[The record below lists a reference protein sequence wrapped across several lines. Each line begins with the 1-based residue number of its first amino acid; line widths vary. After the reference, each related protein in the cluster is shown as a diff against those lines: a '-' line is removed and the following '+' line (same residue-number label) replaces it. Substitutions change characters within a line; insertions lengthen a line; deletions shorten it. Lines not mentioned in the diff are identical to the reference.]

1 MASTAAEIAT
11 NNHSGSSRTPR
22 VRVVKGGRYG
32 LSKARQLAR
41 TAGTVLVIAI
51 FFGLFASIV
60 ASQARI
66 TQLSGEI
73 DDAKSELTNAQSYND
88 YLSTTMDQIT
98 NSTSVQ
104 QEAED
109 RLGLVKM
116 DPSQV
121 TYVRLEDES
130 VIERAAGTA
139 DKFFSPVSKPQRS
152 VCLAVLTRNR
162 SGQGNTAYFGCPSR
176 QVGIMRCC
184 PYIAPKRASQ
194 QEHAF
199 FRHHGRARIRANS
212 LFCKE

>member
-1 MASTAAEIAT
+1 MASTAAEIST
-11 NNHSGSSRTPR
+11 NNHSGSARTPR

-32 LSKARQLAR
+32 LSKARQFAR

-51 FFGLFASIV
+51 FFGLF

-121 TYVRLEDES
+121 TYVRLENES

-139 DKFFSPVSKPQRS
+139 DKFFAGIK
-152 VCLAVLTRNR
+152 
-162 SGQGNTAYFGCPSR
+162 TA
-176 QVGIMRCC
+176 
-184 PYIAPKRASQ
+184 AL
-194 QEHAF
+194 
-199 FRHHGRARIRANS
+199 S
-212 LFCKE
+212 LLGSFDP

>member
-1 MASTAAEIAT
+1 MASTAAEIST

-32 LSKARQLAR
+32 LSKARQFAR

-88 YLSTTMDQIT
+88 YLSTTM
-98 NSTSVQ
+98 
-104 QEAED
+104 
-109 RLGLVKM
+109 VKM

-121 TYVRLEDES
+121 MYVRLEDES

-139 DKFFSPVSKPQRS
+139 DKFFAGIK
-152 VCLAVLTRNR
+152 
-162 SGQGNTAYFGCPSR
+162 TA
-176 QVGIMRCC
+176 
-184 PYIAPKRASQ
+184 AL
-194 QEHAF
+194 
-199 FRHHGRARIRANS
+199 S
-212 LFCKE
+212 LLGSFDP

>member
-1 MASTAAEIAT
+1 MASTAAEIST

-32 LSKARQLAR
+32 LSKARQFAR

-139 DKFFSPVSKPQRS
+139 DKFFAGIKTAALSLLGSFDPQPFRS
-152 VCLAVLTRNR
+152 RQYRITLGAQAVRWESCGAALTLRQSVHPNR
-162 SGQGNTAYFGCPSR
+162 STLFLPSWAGAYS
-176 QVGIMRCC
+176 
-184 PYIAPKRASQ
+184 
-194 QEHAF
+194 
-199 FRHHGRARIRANS
+199 
-212 LFCKE
+212 CKQPFL

>member
-1 MASTAAEIAT
+1 MASTAAEIST

-32 LSKARQLAR
+32 LSKARQFAR

-104 QEAED
+104 QEAEN

-130 VIERAAGTA
+130 VVKAI
-139 DKFFSPVSKPQRS
+139 PH
-152 VCLAVLTRNR
+152 N
-162 SGQGNTAYFGCPSR
+162 FGCPSC

-199 FRHHGRARIRANS
+199 FAIMGGRVFVQTVFS
-212 LFCKE
+212 VKE

>member
-1 MASTAAEIAT
+1 MASTAAEILT

-32 LSKARQLAR
+32 LSKASPVCPHGGHG
-41 TAGTVLVIAI
+41 AGHCHL
-51 FFGLFASIV
+51 FGLFASIV

-139 DKFFSPVSKPQRS
+139 DKFLPVSKPQRS

-162 SGQGNTAYFGCPSR
+162 SGQGNTA
-176 QVGIMRCC
+176 
-184 PYIAPKRASQ
+184 
-194 QEHAF
+194 
-199 FRHHGRARIRANS
+199 
-212 LFCKE
+212 

>member
-1 MASTAAEIAT
+1 MASTAAEIST

-32 LSKARQLAR
+32 LSKARQFAR

-88 YLSTTMDQIT
+88 YLSTTMDQI
-98 NSTSVQ
+98 
-104 QEAED
+104 
-109 RLGLVKM
+109 KM

-139 DKFFSPVSKPQRS
+139 DKFFAGIK
-152 VCLAVLTRNR
+152 
-162 SGQGNTAYFGCPSR
+162 TA
-176 QVGIMRCC
+176 
-184 PYIAPKRASQ
+184 AL
-194 QEHAF
+194 
-199 FRHHGRARIRANS
+199 S
-212 LFCKE
+212 LLGSFDP

>member
-1 MASTAAEIAT
+1 MASTAAEIST

-32 LSKARQLAR
+32 LSKARQFAR

-109 RLGLVKM
+109 RLGLV
-116 DPSQV
+116 

-139 DKFFSPVSKPQRS
+139 DKFFAGIK
-152 VCLAVLTRNR
+152 
-162 SGQGNTAYFGCPSR
+162 TA
-176 QVGIMRCC
+176 
-184 PYIAPKRASQ
+184 AL
-194 QEHAF
+194 
-199 FRHHGRARIRANS
+199 S
-212 LFCKE
+212 LLGSFDP

>member
-1 MASTAAEIAT
+1 MASTAAEIST

-32 LSKARQLAR
+32 LSKARQFAR

-98 NSTSVQ
+98 CLLYTS
-104 QEAED
+104 
-109 RLGLVKM
+109 
-116 DPSQV
+116 PSP
-121 TYVRLEDES
+121 RD
-130 VIERAAGTA
+130 
-139 DKFFSPVSKPQRS
+139 
-152 VCLAVLTRNR
+152 
-162 SGQGNTAYFGCPSR
+162 
-176 QVGIMRCC
+176 
-184 PYIAPKRASQ
+184 
-194 QEHAF
+194 
-199 FRHHGRARIRANS
+199 
-212 LFCKE
+212 

>member
-1 MASTAAEIAT
+1 MASTAAEIST

-32 LSKARQLAR
+32 LSKARQFAR

-88 YLSTTMDQIT
+88 YLSTTMDH
-98 NSTSVQ
+98 STSVQ

-139 DKFFSPVSKPQRS
+139 DKFFAGIK
-152 VCLAVLTRNR
+152 
-162 SGQGNTAYFGCPSR
+162 TA
-176 QVGIMRCC
+176 
-184 PYIAPKRASQ
+184 AL
-194 QEHAF
+194 
-199 FRHHGRARIRANS
+199 S
-212 LFCKE
+212 LLGSFDP

>member
-1 MASTAAEIAT
+1 MASTAAEIST

-32 LSKARQLAR
+32 LSKARQFAR

-139 DKFFSPVSKPQRS
+139 DKFFAGIKTAALSLLGSFDPKPIRS
-152 VCLAVLTRNR
+152 RQYRITLGAQAVRWESCGAALTLRQSVHPNR
-162 SGQGNTAYFGCPSR
+162 STLFLPSWAGAYS
-176 QVGIMRCC
+176 
-184 PYIAPKRASQ
+184 
-194 QEHAF
+194 
-199 FRHHGRARIRANS
+199 
-212 LFCKE
+212 CKQSFL

>member
-1 MASTAAEIAT
+1 MASTAAEIST

-32 LSKARQLAR
+32 LSKARQFAR

-139 DKFFSPVSKPQRS
+139 DKFFAGIKTAALSRS
-152 VCLAVLTRNR
+152 RQYRITLGAQAVRWESCGAALTLRQSVHPNR
-162 SGQGNTAYFGCPSR
+162 STLFLPSWAGAYS
-176 QVGIMRCC
+176 
-184 PYIAPKRASQ
+184 
-194 QEHAF
+194 
-199 FRHHGRARIRANS
+199 
-212 LFCKE
+212 CKQSFL

>member
-1 MASTAAEIAT
+1 MQVLAYFIISLLASVAGAIC
-11 NNHSGSSRTPR
+11 GI
-22 VRVVKGGRYG
+22 GGGVIIKPTLDLFHLDG
-32 LSKARQLAR
+32 LSKARQFAR

-139 DKFFSPVSKPQRS
+139 DKFFAGIK
-152 VCLAVLTRNR
+152 
-162 SGQGNTAYFGCPSR
+162 TA
-176 QVGIMRCC
+176 
-184 PYIAPKRASQ
+184 AL
-194 QEHAF
+194 
-199 FRHHGRARIRANS
+199 S
-212 LFCKE
+212 LLGSFDP

>member
-1 MASTAAEIAT
+1 MASTAAEIST

-32 LSKARQLAR
+32 LSKARQFAR

-88 YLSTTMDQIT
+88 LSVHHHDRSPQH
-98 NSTSVQ
+98 SVQ

-139 DKFFSPVSKPQRS
+139 DKFFAGIK
-152 VCLAVLTRNR
+152 
-162 SGQGNTAYFGCPSR
+162 TA
-176 QVGIMRCC
+176 
-184 PYIAPKRASQ
+184 AL
-194 QEHAF
+194 
-199 FRHHGRARIRANS
+199 S
-212 LFCKE
+212 LLGSFDP

>member
-32 LSKARQLAR
+32 LSKARQFAR

-130 VIERAAGTA
+130 VIERQPAQQIS
-139 DKFFSPVSKPQRS
+139 FLPVSKPQRS

-162 SGQGNTAYFGCPSR
+162 SGQGNTA
-176 QVGIMRCC
+176 
-184 PYIAPKRASQ
+184 
-194 QEHAF
+194 
-199 FRHHGRARIRANS
+199 
-212 LFCKE
+212 

>member
-1 MASTAAEIAT
+1 MASTAAEIST

-32 LSKARQLAR
+32 LSKARQFAR

-121 TYVRLEDES
+121 TYVRLENES
-130 VIERAAGTA
+130 VNAQPAQQTS
-139 DKFFSPVSKPQRS
+139 FLPVSKPQRS

-162 SGQGNTAYFGCPSR
+162 SGQGNTA
-176 QVGIMRCC
+176 
-184 PYIAPKRASQ
+184 
-194 QEHAF
+194 
-199 FRHHGRARIRANS
+199 
-212 LFCKE
+212 

>member
-1 MASTAAEIAT
+1 MASTAAEIST

-32 LSKARQLAR
+32 LSKARQFAR
-41 TAGTVLVIAI
+41 TAGIAI

-139 DKFFSPVSKPQRS
+139 DKFFAGIK
-152 VCLAVLTRNR
+152 
-162 SGQGNTAYFGCPSR
+162 TA
-176 QVGIMRCC
+176 
-184 PYIAPKRASQ
+184 AL
-194 QEHAF
+194 
-199 FRHHGRARIRANS
+199 S
-212 LFCKE
+212 LLGSFDP

>member
-1 MASTAAEIAT
+1 M
-11 NNHSGSSRTPR
+11 
-22 VRVVKGGRYG
+22 
-32 LSKARQLAR
+32 
-41 TAGTVLVIAI
+41 
-51 FFGLFASIV
+51 FASIV

-121 TYVRLEDES
+121 TYVRLENES

-139 DKFFSPVSKPQRS
+139 DKFFAGIK
-152 VCLAVLTRNR
+152 
-162 SGQGNTAYFGCPSR
+162 TA
-176 QVGIMRCC
+176 
-184 PYIAPKRASQ
+184 AL
-194 QEHAF
+194 
-199 FRHHGRARIRANS
+199 S
-212 LFCKE
+212 LLGSFDP

>member
-1 MASTAAEIAT
+1 MASTAAEIST

-32 LSKARQLAR
+32 LSKARQFAR

-60 ASQARI
+60 ASQA
-66 TQLSGEI
+66 QLSGEI

-139 DKFFSPVSKPQRS
+139 DKFFAGIKTAALSLYGRCAKTPEWSRQYRITLGAQAVRWESCGAALTLRQS
-152 VCLAVLTRNR
+152 VHPNR
-162 SGQGNTAYFGCPSR
+162 STLFLPSWAGAYS
-176 QVGIMRCC
+176 
-184 PYIAPKRASQ
+184 
-194 QEHAF
+194 
-199 FRHHGRARIRANS
+199 
-212 LFCKE
+212 CKQSFL

>member
-1 MASTAAEIAT
+1 MASTAAEIST

-32 LSKARQLAR
+32 LSKARQFAR
-41 TAGTVLVIAI
+41 TAGTVLVIGI

-139 DKFFSPVSKPQRS
+139 DKFFAGIK
-152 VCLAVLTRNR
+152 
-162 SGQGNTAYFGCPSR
+162 TA
-176 QVGIMRCC
+176 
-184 PYIAPKRASQ
+184 AL
-194 QEHAF
+194 
-199 FRHHGRARIRANS
+199 S
-212 LFCKE
+212 LLGSFDP

>member
-1 MASTAAEIAT
+1 MASTAAEIST

-32 LSKARQLAR
+32 LSKARQFAR

-88 YLSTTMDQIT
+88 YLSTT
-98 NSTSVQ
+98 SVQ

-139 DKFFSPVSKPQRS
+139 DKFFAGIK
-152 VCLAVLTRNR
+152 
-162 SGQGNTAYFGCPSR
+162 TA
-176 QVGIMRCC
+176 
-184 PYIAPKRASQ
+184 AL
-194 QEHAF
+194 
-199 FRHHGRARIRANS
+199 S
-212 LFCKE
+212 LLGSFDP

>member
-1 MASTAAEIAT
+1 MASTAAEIST

-32 LSKARQLAR
+32 LSKARQFAR

-109 RLGLVKM
+109 RLVSNNLLDLRAQPVLKL
-116 DPSQV
+116 DTLRKLSICLTVVRIKLSQLRKLCSILNNRHIPLLQLKELNFLLTTNIFRKVLPQKLPTEHSPS
-121 TYVRLEDES
+121 D
-130 VIERAAGTA
+130 I
-139 DKFFSPVSKPQRS
+139 
-152 VCLAVLTRNR
+152 LTC
-162 SGQGNTAYFGCPSR
+162 SFQLLT
-176 QVGIMRCC
+176 
-184 PYIAPKRASQ
+184 
-194 QEHAF
+194 
-199 FRHHGRARIRANS
+199 S
-212 LFCKE
+212 L

>member
-1 MASTAAEIAT
+1 MASTAAEIST

-32 LSKARQLAR
+32 LSKARQFAR

-130 VIERAAGTA
+130 VTNAQPAQQTS
-139 DKFFSPVSKPQRS
+139 FLPVSKPQRS
-152 VCLAVLTRNR
+152 VCLAVFDRNR
-162 SGQGNTAYFGCPSR
+162 SGQGNTA
-176 QVGIMRCC
+176 
-184 PYIAPKRASQ
+184 
-194 QEHAF
+194 
-199 FRHHGRARIRANS
+199 
-212 LFCKE
+212 

>member
-1 MASTAAEIAT
+1 MASTAAEIST

-32 LSKARQLAR
+32 LSKARQFAR

-51 FFGLFASIV
+51 FFGLFV

-139 DKFFSPVSKPQRS
+139 DKFFAGIK
-152 VCLAVLTRNR
+152 
-162 SGQGNTAYFGCPSR
+162 TAALSLLGSF
-176 QVGIMRCC
+176 
-184 PYIAPKRASQ
+184 AP
-194 QEHAF
+194 
-199 FRHHGRARIRANS
+199 
-212 LFCKE
+212 

>member
-1 MASTAAEIAT
+1 MASTAAEIST

-32 LSKARQLAR
+32 LSKARQFAR

-73 DDAKSELTNAQSYND
+73 DDANAQSYND

-139 DKFFSPVSKPQRS
+139 DKFFAGIK
-152 VCLAVLTRNR
+152 
-162 SGQGNTAYFGCPSR
+162 TA
-176 QVGIMRCC
+176 
-184 PYIAPKRASQ
+184 AL
-194 QEHAF
+194 
-199 FRHHGRARIRANS
+199 S
-212 LFCKE
+212 LLGSFDP

>member
-1 MASTAAEIAT
+1 MASTAAEIST

-32 LSKARQLAR
+32 LSKARQFAR

-139 DKFFSPVSKPQRS
+139 DKFFAGIKTAALSLLGSFDPQPIRS
-152 VCLAVLTRNR
+152 RQYRITLGAQAVRWESCGAALTLRQSVHPNR
-162 SGQGNTAYFGCPSR
+162 STLFLPSWAGAYS
-176 QVGIMRCC
+176 
-184 PYIAPKRASQ
+184 
-194 QEHAF
+194 
-199 FRHHGRARIRANS
+199 
-212 LFCKE
+212 CKQSFL